1 MDSSIYL
8 FALFVVLGLMLIGIE
23 VFVPGG
29 IIGIFG
35 GLFLAAAAVTAF
47 FAFGPQVGFFAA
59 IALVLGT
66 GIFLALWLKIFPGTG
81 VGRKLTLQMDGK
93 TFKSSAGEADRYLGK
108 QGVAQSSL
116 RPSGIAVID
125 NQRIDVVSESG
136 YIESG
141 ARVQVI
147 LVEGNRVVVRE
158 VKSS

>member
-1 MDSSIYL
+1 MDAPVYL

-35 GLFLAAAAVTAF
+35 ALFLFAAAVTAF

-59 IALVLGT
+59 IALVFGT
-66 GIFLALWLKIFPGTG
+66 GVFLFAWLKIFPGTG
-81 VGRKLTLQMDGK
+81 VGRMLTLQSDGRN
-93 TFKSSAGEADRYLGK
+93 FKSASGDADRYLNK
-108 QGVAQSSL
+108 EGVAQSSL
-116 RPSGIAVID
+116 RPAGIAVID
-125 NQRIDVVSESG
+125 NQRVDVVSESG

-147 LVEGNRVVVRE
+147 LVEGARIVVRE